1 MHGAVS
7 TMGYFE
13 MAKTAIKTVMSR
25 PATLMYPAR
34 PGKMT
39 TLSRGHVVID
49 VSRCISCGMC
59 MKKCPAEALCVDKEA
74 KTWTIDRLRCV
85 LKSARFIASPWR
97 GIIHLPSSLTVGW
110 KRSPSRM
117 SSRNAQRRMNPESLP
132 KREKWFRVF
141 LRSSGSIYPL
151 PVRGDSDIFLRGDR
165 RSIPAPEGD
174 AVVLS
179 RAQSDRQNEE

>member
-1 MHGAVS
+1 RKWLITSCSLADTDPHPHQCTFPCENASGLRTGRCSCDCPQHRSLYRMHGAVS

-39 TLSRGHVVID
+39 TLSRWHVVID
-49 VSRCISCGMC
+49 VTRCISCGMC

-85 LKSARFIASPWR
+85 VCNSCIEVCPV
-97 GIIHLPSSLTVGW
+97 HCLT
-110 KRSPSRM
+110 M
-117 SSRNAQRRMNPESLP
+117 E
-132 KREKWFRVF
+132 
-141 LRSSGSIYPL
+141 
-151 PVRGDSDIFLRGDR
+151 
-165 RSIPAPEGD
+165 
-174 AVVLS
+174 
-179 RAQSDRQNEE
+179 